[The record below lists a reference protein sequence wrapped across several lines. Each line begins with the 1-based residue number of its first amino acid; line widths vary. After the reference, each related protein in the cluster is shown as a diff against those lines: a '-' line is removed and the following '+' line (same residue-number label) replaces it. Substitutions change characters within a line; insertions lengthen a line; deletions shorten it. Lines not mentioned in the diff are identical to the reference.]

1 MSDGEGAGP
10 ATDDAGDA
18 DDRKRRSWTVIG
30 MMLLGLVVPA
40 VGVAVAWKSCGQ
52 GAVAGRLDVKG
63 SSLGSWVT
71 ILDRCAS
78 GAAQGIRGVELSSR
92 AVERPSVRLEIDPID
107 GPSVTLWSPDGK
119 GPLLLRRKDCA
130 ALEAELRP
138 RGENADGVAS
148 RFDGNVRG
156 TCLLPGG
163 GTVTIDAWWRDCA
176 D

>member
-1 MSDGEGAGP
+1 VSDGEGAGP
-10 ATDDAGDA
+10 AGDDADGA
-18 DDRKRRSWTVIG
+18 DERRSRNWTVIG
-30 MMLLGLVVPA
+30 MMLLGLVIPA
-40 VGVAVAWKSCGQ
+40 VAVAVAWKSCGQ

-71 ILDRCAS
+71 ILDRCTS
-78 GAAQGIRGVELSSR
+78 GAAQGIGGVELGSR
-92 AVERPSVRLEIDPID
+92 AVARPSARIEIDPID

-130 ALEAELRP
+130 ALKAELRP

-148 RFDGNVRG
+148 RYDGKVEG
-156 TCLLPGG
+156 TCPLPGG